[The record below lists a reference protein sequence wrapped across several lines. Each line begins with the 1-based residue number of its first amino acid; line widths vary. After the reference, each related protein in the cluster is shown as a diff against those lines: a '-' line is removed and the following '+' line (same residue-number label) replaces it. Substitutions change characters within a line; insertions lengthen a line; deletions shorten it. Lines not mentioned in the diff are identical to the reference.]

1 MFHSYV
7 STETIARRF
16 IWQQL
21 EQAVEKTK
29 LASQSHSSAWGILY
43 QWCEGQWK
51 SLCCLLSSREC
62 SQQDL
67 WSWGWAEVLAW
78 SVPWTVLRALLGRS
92 FFLFLQLSLFSGP
105 MEVEGCLPTGL
116 TEAPR
121 VGHTRYCLGMVYG

>member
-62 SQQDL
+62 SARPL
-67 WSWGWAEVLAW
+67 VLGM
-78 SVPWTVLRALLGRS
+78 GRS
-92 FFLFLQLSLFSGP
+92 ACLVSTLDSSESIAGEEFLSLFAAFL
-105 MEVEGCLPTGL
+105 VQ
-116 TEAPR
+116 
-121 VGHTRYCLGMVYG
+121 